1 MGHLSL
7 ILEFLLL
14 TVYLTSVAAEDDT
27 LGPIFIKE
35 PPNRIDFSNTTGAQ
49 VECTARGSPNPEI
62 IWIRSDGTAV
72 GDVPGLRKVL
82 PNGNLEFPPF
92 RAEDYRQEVHA
103 QVYVCMARNSVGSI
117 NSRDVN
123 VRAVVSQVYET
134 DVNKEYTI
142 RGNSAILKCQIPS
155 FVADFVSVISW
166 HTDQDEVFTYQTEDV
181 VQQLYAT
188 EVNNEYVIQ
197 GNSAVLKCSIPSF
210 VADYVIVV
218 SWQDDSGNTFT
229 MHSDY
234 VVQQHYTTEVNN
246 EHVIQGNSAVLKCVI
261 PSFVADYVM
270 VVSWQDEVGESY
282 TIHDNSL
289 VVNQYYEA
297 EVVSEYVIKG
307 NTAVLKCN
315 IPSFVTDFVKVEAW
329 ISSDGEEYL
338 PRPNFVVNQIFE
350 ADILPEYV
358 IRGNTGILKCN
369 IPSFVTEFVHVDAW
383 ISDEGEVQNVVN
395 QAFEAEILTEYVI
408 RGNAGI
414 LKCSIPSFVADYV
427 LVDAWINDEG
437 AIVENVVSQDY
448 VTEAENEYVI
458 RGNSAVMKCKIPS
471 FVSDFVSIDAWLSDE
486 GEELSLQS
494 ASHDYVVS
502 QQYSTG
508 SEEEYVIK
516 GNSATLKCKIPSFVN
531 DFVTVDS
538 WLDSEGNVY
547 SMQDTPDYVVTQQ
560 YEAEADNEYVIR
572 GNSVAMKCEIPSFVA
587 DFVSV
592 LNWSDSDGNEFLP
605 GEEIVIQQFYQTRVN
620 DEFVLIGNS
629 ATLKCLIPSFV
640 ADFVSIA
647 EWLDDEGT
655 SYTSQGIVVH
665 QSYQTQVID
674 EYVLRGNSATL
685 KCLVPSFVADFVQV
699 TEWMDE
705 EGRTFR
711 TDDDTSVD
719 VISQYYEAQVYDVFV
734 IKGNAAVF
742 KCNLPSFV
750 SDHLD
755 VVSWADTDGGQYQID
770 NQDFVVSQSYT
781 VNIMDEHVLK
791 GNSAVLKCHIPSFV
805 ADYVAVESWISD
817 LGEELFV
824 DMTESTGAAQLS

>member
-1 MGHLSL
+1 MFFS
-7 ILEFLLL
+7 F
-14 TVYLTSVAAEDDT
+14 SV
-27 LGPIFIKE
+27 F
-35 PPNRIDFSNTTGAQ
+35 
-49 VECTARGSPNPEI
+49 
-62 IWIRSDGTAV
+62 DGR
-72 GDVPGLRKVL
+72 L
-82 PNGNLEFPPF
+82 
-92 RAEDYRQEVHA
+92 
-103 QVYVCMARNSVGSI
+103 
-117 NSRDVN
+117 
-123 VRAVVSQVYET
+123 
-134 DVNKEYTI
+134 
-142 RGNSAILKCQIPS
+142 
-155 FVADFVSVISW
+155 
-166 HTDQDEVFTYQTEDV
+166 
-181 VQQLYAT
+181 
-188 EVNNEYVIQ
+188 
-197 GNSAVLKCSIPSF
+197 
-210 VADYVIVV
+210 
-218 SWQDDSGNTFT
+218 
-229 MHSDY
+229 
-234 VVQQHYTTEVNN
+234 
-246 EHVIQGNSAVLKCVI
+246 
-261 PSFVADYVM
+261 
-270 VVSWQDEVGESY
+270 
-282 TIHDNSL
+282 
-289 VVNQYYEA
+289 
-297 EVVSEYVIKG
+297 
-307 NTAVLKCN
+307 
-315 IPSFVTDFVKVEAW
+315 
-329 ISSDGEEYL
+329 
-338 PRPNFVVNQIFE
+338 VVNQIFE

-395 QAFEAEILTEYVI
+395 QAFEAEIMTEYVI

-711 TDDDTSVD
+711 SDDDTSVD

-824 DMTESTGAAQLS
+824 DMTESTGAAQLSLGKAGKSQQYAIAQMVTHPDTNHAQRCLTSVIHRELVTGVLEYSPLQLGNGKYLVLPSGELHIRDVGPEDGYKSYQCRTKHRLTGETRLSATKGRLVITEPVGATRPKFPTIDNSRSFNARLKESLVLLCPAQAFPVPFFRRSLSHSSEPVGAMKPKFSVKDSLIKESIGQGKGLALLCPAQAFPVPFFR